1 MRAMRKF
8 SVRIVKVTVVFQ
20 NCLGYITRRFLDSNS
35 SKWKIDMSDSSKNKK
50 PESDRKYEAKTRK
63 CLMCRTEFKSSWPG
77 ERVCSNCKQTS
88 AWNEPSIAA

>member
-1 MRAMRKF
+1 MRYF
-8 SVRIVKVTVVFQ
+8 SVRIVNVTVVFQ
-20 NCLGYITRRFLDSNS
+20 NWLGYIKRQHL
-35 SKWKIDMSDSSKNKK
+35 IDHNHMDGKMSDSSKNKK

-63 CLMCRTEFKSSWPG
+63 CLMCRSDFKSAWPG

>member
-1 MRAMRKF
+1 MRKF
-8 SVRIVKVTVVFQ
+8 SVRIVNVTVVFQ
-20 NCLGYITRRFLDSNS
+20 KCLGYISRRFLDSNS
-35 SKWKIDMSDSSKNKK
+35 SRWKIDMSDSSKNKK

-63 CLMCRTEFKSSWPG
+63 CLMCRSEFKSSWPG